1 MDTSAIKNT
10 NTKIVMRLPDEIDRR
25 AAGKAAALTDEQIS
39 EIARLQKGVAAIYQN
54 DWVEPVLCKINKFEG
69 DETPYRNETMNIS
82 R

>member
-54 DWVEPVLCKINKFEG
+54 DWVEPVLCKINKFEV